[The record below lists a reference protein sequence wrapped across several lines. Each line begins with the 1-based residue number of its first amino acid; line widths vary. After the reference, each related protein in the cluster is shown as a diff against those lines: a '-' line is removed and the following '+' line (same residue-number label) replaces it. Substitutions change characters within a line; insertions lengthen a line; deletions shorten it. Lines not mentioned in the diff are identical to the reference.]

1 MELIVAVSREWG
13 IGCGGRL
20 LFSIPEDLRAF
31 RERTHGGVVIMGRAT
46 LDSLPGGRALEGR
59 RNIVLSRTL
68 MPRADVEL
76 ADSAQAVF
84 RLLRGETRP
93 VFVIGGAR
101 VYRAFLPYCYRAWV
115 TRVEATPTADRFCP
129 DLSCTPGWS
138 LEAAGPTLHSGPL
151 AYRFLRYRNERV
163 EAAR

>member
-31 RERTHGGVVIMGRAT
+31 RERTHGGVVIMGVQRLTRCRVAGRWRT
-46 LDSLPGGRALEGR
+46 AEHCPEPDAYAACRCGTGGQC
-59 RNIVLSRTL
+59 T
-68 MPRADVEL
+68 
-76 ADSAQAVF
+76 
-84 RLLRGETRP
+84 
-93 VFVIGGAR
+93 GGIPLIAGGDTACFCDWWAR